1 MEMNIINPG
10 EIRNPAPLQQDHV
23 NDFEMEHST
32 SPSIYLSQTIHQYN
46 TFNDDTQEE
55 PSSTGDPPY
64 VLMEE
69 EGQYNICPA
78 CRRGVLLNQY
88 PCYGILLAV
97 FLFPC
102 GIFCCYLSRE
112 KICSD
117 CKSVFS

>member
-1 MEMNIINPG
+1 MNQIVLMVR

-55 PSSTGDPPY
+55 PSSTGEPPY

-78 CRRGVLLNQY
+78 CRYNIY
-88 PCYGILLAV
+88 NI
-97 FLFPC
+97 
-102 GIFCCYLSRE
+102 
-112 KICSD
+112 
-117 CKSVFS
+117 